1 MDHHPRL
8 DAQSQG
14 KGRRVRKLSAGDNQ
28 LAEMW
33 RPDKSL
39 YQPRG
44 DDTAADKRSAVGICV
59 GVRGSRV
66 GDVVIDIGGSQKAML
81 TASMLVAHLEFVP
94 SRQREAG
101 PSGGQWGLS
110 LR

>member
-59 GVRGSRV
+59 VFVGLVWVTSLSILGVR
-66 GDVVIDIGGSQKAML
+66 K
-81 TASMLVAHLEFVP
+81 
-94 SRQREAG
+94 RQC
-101 PSGGQWGLS
+101 
-110 LR
+110 